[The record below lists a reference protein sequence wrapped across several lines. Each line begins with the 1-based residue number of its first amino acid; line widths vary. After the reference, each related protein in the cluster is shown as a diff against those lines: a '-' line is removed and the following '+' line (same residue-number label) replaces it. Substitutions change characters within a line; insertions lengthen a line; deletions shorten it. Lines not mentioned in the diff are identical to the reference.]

1 MSTNAKRAKAKPQ
14 GIEPDC
20 RILDTLGMWLATT
33 AMIHDITEDHVV
45 QTLPASR
52 LMVEVQA
59 LCEDQEPGQ
68 SFLVGVLSEPHDGVQ
83 LARLRYALPDG
94 RTPVIFAPST
104 APQAF
109 ELCALGLH
117 VLAALRAP
125 VFISL
130 EAELAKFGDL
140 KPPAGL
146 PSARS
151 LKLLRKFD
159 TKLAGDEIADARYFD
174 KLVRENTDALSR
186 SSLDKQPKSEAGTDW
201 LVISYGCT
209 AHAAQ
214 EAVDAAREKGLG
226 VDHLV
231 LQTLSPL
238 PERVIASAAMGKKFI
253 VVPERN
259 LGQLHPEIQRL
270 CPSLPCV
277 LVSNATAPVRT
288 EQVLQALLKFPRCC

>member
-1 MSTNAKRAKAKPQ
+1 MKTN
-14 GIEPDC
+14 EPDS
-20 RILDTLGMWLATT
+20 RVLDTLGMWLATT

-52 LMVEVQA
+52 LMVEVQS
-59 LCEDQEPGQ
+59 LCAEQEPGQ
-68 SFLVGVLSEPHDGVQ
+68 SFLMGVLSEPQDGVQ

-109 ELCALGLH
+109 ETCALGLH
-117 VLAALRAP
+117 VLSALRAP

-130 EAELAKFGDL
+130 EAELENFGDL

-146 PSARS
+146 PGSRS
-151 LKLLRKFD
+151 LKLSRKFD
-159 TKLAGDEIADARYFD
+159 MKLSGDEIADCRYFD
-174 KLVRENTDALSR
+174 LLVRENADALSR
-186 SSLDKQPKSEAGTDW
+186 STLDKQPKRDTSTDW

-238 PERVIASAAMGKKFI
+238 PERVIAAAAMGKKFV

-277 LVSNATAPVRT
+277 LVSNATAPVRK
-288 EQVLQALLKFPRCC
+288 EQVLEALLRFPRCC

>member
-1 MSTNAKRAKAKPQ
+1 MKANKP
-14 GIEPDC
+14 DL

-52 LMVEVQA
+52 LMVEVQSLFA
-59 LCEDQEPGQ
+59 EQEPGQ
-68 SFLVGVLSEPHDGVQ
+68 SFLMGVLHEPQDGVQ
-83 LARLRYALPDG
+83 IARLRYALPDG
-94 RTPVIFAPST
+94 RTPVIFAPAT
-104 APQAF
+104 APQAY

-125 VFISL
+125 VFVSL
-130 EAELAKFGDL
+130 EAELAGFGDL
-140 KPPAGL
+140 KPPASL
-146 PSARS
+146 PGSRS
-151 LKLLRKFD
+151 LKLSRKFD
-159 TKLAGDEIADARYFD
+159 AKLAGDELADARYFE
-174 KLVRENTDALSR
+174 KLVRENADALSR

-209 AHAAQ
+209 SHAAQ

-226 VDHLV
+226 VDHLM

-238 PERVIASAAMGKKFI
+238 PERVIAAAAMGKKFV

-259 LGQLHPEIQRL
+259 MGQLHPEIQRL

-277 LVSNATAPVRT
+277 LVQSAIAPVRT
-288 EQVLQALLKFPRCC
+288 EQVLDALLKFPRCC

>member
-1 MSTNAKRAKAKPQ
+1 MKAD
-14 GIEPDC
+14 EPDW
-20 RILDTLGMWLATT
+20 RILDTLGMWLAATGM
-33 AMIHDITEDHVV
+33 ALDITEDHVV

-59 LCEDQEPGQ
+59 LFENQEPGQ
-68 SFLVGVLSEPHDGVQ
+68 SFLMGVLCEPLDGVQ
-83 LARLRYALPDG
+83 ISRLRYALPDG

-130 EAELAKFGDL
+130 EAELAHFGDL
-140 KPPAGL
+140 KPPASL
-146 PSARS
+146 PGSRS
-151 LKLLRKFD
+151 LKFLRKFD
-159 TKLAGDEIADARYFD
+159 PKLAGDEIADGRYFD
-174 KLVRENTDALSR
+174 LLVRENADALSR
-186 SSLDKQPKSEAGTDW
+186 STLDKQPKSEANTDW
-201 LVISYGCT
+201 LVISYGST

-238 PERVIASAAMGKKFI
+238 PERVIAAAAMGKKFI

-277 LVSNATAPVRT
+277 SVQNATTPVRSG
-288 EQVLQALLKFPRCC
+288 QVLEALLKFPRCC

>member
-1 MSTNAKRAKAKPQ
+1 MKAT
-14 GIEPDC
+14 EPDQ

-33 AMIHDITEDHVV
+33 AMTHDVTEDHVV

-59 LCEDQEPGQ
+59 LCADQQPGQ
-68 SFLVGVLSEPHDGVQ
+68 SFLMGVLHEPLDGVQ
-83 LARLRYALPDG
+83 IARLRYALPDG
-94 RTPVIFAPST
+94 RMPVIFAPST

-117 VLAALRAP
+117 VLTALRAP
-125 VFISL
+125 VLISL
-130 EAELAKFGDL
+130 EPELANFGDL

-146 PSARS
+146 PASRT

-159 TKLAGDEIADARYFD
+159 SKLAGDEIADARYFD
-174 KLVRENTDALSR
+174 KLVRENADALSR
-186 SSLDKQPKSEAGTDW
+186 STLDKQPKSEANTDW

-238 PERVIASAAMGKKFI
+238 PERVIAAAAMGKKFV
-253 VVPERN
+253 VVPEHN

-277 LVSNATAPVRT
+277 LVSNATAPVRK
-288 EQVLQALLKFPRCC
+288 EQVLEALLRFPRCC